1 MEVMIILFVAI
12 AVIGSMA
19 FWVWSLVDILR
30 SNFKKESDKIIWLV
44 VVLTLH
50 HHCKIIHGRN
60 ILNWPCEK
68 ESLDKLHLQQGG

>member
-12 AVIGSMA
+12 AIIGSMT

-50 HHCKIIHGRN
+50 LLGS
-60 ILNWPCEK
+60 ILYYLYGVKQKEK
-68 ESLDKLHLQQGG
+68 QLEDLV